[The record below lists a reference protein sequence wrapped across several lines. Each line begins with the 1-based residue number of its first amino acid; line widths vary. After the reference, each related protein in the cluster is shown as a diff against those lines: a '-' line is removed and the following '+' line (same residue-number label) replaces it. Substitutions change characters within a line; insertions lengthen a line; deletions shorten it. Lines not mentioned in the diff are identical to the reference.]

1 MRRLLSCTQSQA
13 LYFRELDL
21 GARAQ
26 GKRAVEE
33 RDAGQQGG
41 VEEAEVVHIWGSQCG
56 ES

>member
-13 LYFRELDL
+13 LHFRELDL

-33 RDAGQQGG
+33 RGAGQQGG
-41 VEEAEVVHIWGSQCG
+41 VEEAEVVHFGSQCG